1 MKRKG
6 GLLFCCCFS
15 HTTRHTMTLAMAILQ
30 TIYLDSR
37 KALPVVDIRKG
48 VLKIHLLAD
57 TIPLASLEKA

>member
-1 MKRKG
+1 
-6 GLLFCCCFS
+6 
-15 HTTRHTMTLAMAILQ
+15 MTLAMAILQ
-30 TIYLDSR
+30 TVYLDSR

>member
-1 MKRKG
+1 
-6 GLLFCCCFS
+6 
-15 HTTRHTMTLAMAILQ
+15 MTLAMAILQ

-57 TIPLASLEKA
+57 TIPPASLEKA